1 MKLLFTVLFILSF
14 SINSFSQGFNSISTS
29 DGINVIAVGDNGLV
43 FRTSNGGNSW
53 SQNIYGSES
62 FKSVTTINDNV
73 WISGTNGKL
82 FKTFKTNSPLN
93 EVQLTT
99 TKTLKSVH
107 FVNDQLGFTCGE
119 DGQLFRTTN
128 GGSFWAAFNAGISL
142 TNDLNSVHFKDENNG
157 VAVGEAGSVYITT
170 NSGVTWTSLN
180 AGTTRNLLKV
190 LYLNDGIVISGEWGT
205 LLTRVGVNWNSIPV
219 RNITDIRGITGTSLN
234 NLRICGGGGFIR
246 NNLNGSNNFF
256 NFEKNPMLANLVDI
270 VYYNDNIGF
279 AVSSL
284 NKAIIRTT
292 DGGQTWALPSGTT
305 MSFNWQLKLAASNGI
320 GNNLCPHPTNRDAA
334 FVVYGLNVYRSWNR
348 GDNWTQIATISATGT
363 RAHSFYVSHVDTNIW
378 LAAVAGAPTD
388 AVVRS
393 TNYGQTWTTVIAR
406 NFSSYGQPL
415 EMDQNNPSTFY
426 FAPDGNTTGFFKSTD
441 NGATF
446 NNISMGT
453 NPFTSPCD
461 IIVEWDNSNIMF
473 IGDDGA
479 DIHKTT
485 NGGVTWVTVKPGSS
499 SEVPSMCNSVFN
511 TDICYATTWSS
522 PQVFKTVNKGDNWNI
537 TNTAGFSGWGSDL
550 CREDPDFVITGSYG
564 PNATYTT
571 NSGTTWNQIS
581 TGLSGSGAGMLVID
595 RGLSLNMQTQGLY
608 KLNVTYSVLT
618 NISENFYS
626 STIPTDFSLQQNFP
640 NPFNP
645 STKIRF
651 DLPFSSEVSLT
662 VYDYLGREVKQLI
675 NGIKQAGAYEIEFD
689 ASNLASGI
697 YFYTLK
703 TGSNITTKKMTLIK

>member
-1 MKLLFTVLFILSF
+1 MKLLFTVLIILSF

-62 FKSVTTINDNV
+62 FKSVTTINNNV

-99 TKTLKSVH
+99 TKTLKSIH
-107 FVNDQLGFTCGE
+107 FVNDLLGFTCGE

-142 TNDLNSVHFKDENNG
+142 TSDLNSVHFKDENNG

-270 VYYNDNIGF
+270 VYYDDNIGF

-292 DGGQTWALPSGTT
+292 DGGQSWSLPSGTT

-334 FVVYGLNVYRSWNR
+334 FVVYGLNVFRSWNR

-363 RAHSFYVSHVDTNIW
+363 RAHSFYVSPVDTNIW

-406 NFSSYGQPL
+406 NFSTYGQPL

-426 FAPDGNTTGFFKSTD
+426 FAPDGSTTGFFKSTD

-537 TNTAGFSGWGSDL
+537 INTAGFSGWGSDL

-595 RGLSLNMQTQGLY
+595 RGLSLNMQTGGLY

-626 STIPTDFSLQQNFP
+626 STIPTDFNLQQNFP

-645 STKIRF
+645 TTKIRF
-651 DLPFSSEVSLT
+651 DLPFTSEVSLT